1 MEKSTLSLRKK
12 KVDNMSC
19 LNISTAA
26 TLTKK
31 ALQLMNGQLCV
42 YNQSAVGCSAC
53 LLFGHFEQWDCIII
67 LVSVPLLTHELLLQ
81 CWPFFSMHKA
91 LKLEKKYKKHYLHFQ
106 KWQKINF
113 CTRKKSEIAFLV
125 VLKKF
130 LVQKSIFC
138 HFWKCK

>member
-1 MEKSTLSLRKK
+1 MEKSTLSLRLRRK

-19 LNISTAA
+19 LNSTATAA

-42 YNQSAVGCSAC
+42 YNQSAVGSAC

-81 CWPFFSMHKA
+81 CWPFFSMHKV
-91 LKLEKKYKKHYLHFQ
+91 LKLEKSAISKVQKNIICHFQ

-113 CTRKKSEIAFLV
+113 CTRKKFKITKNAIFG
-125 VLKKF
+125 LKKKT
-130 LVQKSIFC
+130 QD
-138 HFWKCK
+138 FW